1 MRPVAELLV
10 ENSARRGGK
19 IAFADDL
26 RALSWAELERRTGR
40 LAAGMGADR
49 SARVAFCLDN
59 GVELVEGLLATV
71 RAGAVGAPLS
81 SRATDAELAGLLAD
95 CDPAVLVTDRRHLA
109 RVARLTA
116 DRPVRLLVTG
126 EGPLPP
132 GAASWEALA
141 VAPSSAPPD
150 DLGLDEPA
158 WLLYTSGTSGSS
170 RAAISSQR
178 SALWSPA
185 ACYLPR
191 LGLSDADRVLWPL
204 PLSHTYAHSL
214 CVLGTTMAGASA
226 RITATADPAA
236 LARLAAAYAPTV
248 LAGVPLTYRQLL
260 DTGLRRVPSLR
271 LCVTAGAPS
280 DPELREEVEAR
291 LGAPLLDGYGSTETC
306 GKIAMEVLDG
316 PRGHGDSGMP
326 LPGMEVRL
334 VEVGTAGE
342 DSASEDAT
350 DGDVAGGDVAGG
362 DSADVDA
369 TGGGAAGGGF
379 TGRDAAS
386 GVSTGRDIAGSG
398 STGRDAASGVS
409 TGRDIAGSDS
419 ADAHAADVDSTDAH
433 AADVDST
440 DAHAADV
447 ESTGRNSTD
456 GDPADVDSTGRNAP
470 DVNFAGGDAAGR
482 VGEIWVR
489 GPGVML
495 GYHRRPE
502 ETADALR
509 DGWYRT
515 GDLGRFDEDGRLTVT
530 GRVNDRI
537 VRGGENVDPAEVERV
552 LLGLSGVRDAAVVG
566 RAHPLLGEVPVAF
579 VVPDRPDLDP
589 VPLLRACAAVLSAP
603 KVPEEVLF
611 TPAVP
616 RTAAGKP
623 RRALL
628 RRSLADR
635 PVEPALAA
643 LAGRTPGERRAALTD
658 LVCTE
663 TAAIRGTAA
672 DPGTAFA
679 DLGLTSMDAMTLWH
693 RLGTRTGLRLPATLV
708 WDHPT
713 PASVAAHLDHRLHG
727 TAGSPPATAVTAAT
741 TVRRAPESDDPV
753 AIVAVGCRF
762 PGGVSSPEDL
772 WRLVADGV
780 DATAEFPTDRGW
792 DLASL
797 HHPDPDKLGTT
808 YTRRGGFLDGV
819 ADFDPL
825 FFGMSP
831 REALATDPQ
840 QRLLLEVAWETFER
854 AGIPAPELRGTATGV
869 FVGLMHAGGY
879 ARGLSP
885 HELES
890 HLGVGSSA
898 SVASGRIAYVLG
910 LRGPAMTLDTACS
923 SSLVALDLAAR
934 SLRAGECS
942 LALAGGVTVLSN
954 PHPFVVFSRLRGL
967 SPDGRCR
974 SFAAGADGTAWA
986 EGVGLVLL
994 ERLSDARRHGHPVLA
1009 VLRGSAVNSDGA
1021 SNGLTAPNGEA
1032 QRDLIRLALADAG
1045 LGPSDVDAVEGHG
1058 TGTALG
1064 DPIEAGALLATYGRH
1079 RDPSDPLWLGSVKSN
1094 LGHTQAAAGVAGL
1107 VKLIE
1112 AMRHEELPASR
1123 YAERPS
1129 PHVDWADG
1137 TVRLL
1142 DRARPWPRRD
1152 RPRRAAVSSFG
1163 IGGTNAHVIIEEPTD
1178 QAPERPSASAAPLP
1192 VTPWLVGGSGEA
1204 GLRAQAAG
1212 LAAALADTAD
1222 GPGAL
1227 DAAYSLATTRAPL
1240 SHRAAVVAAD
1250 AEGLLAGLRDLA
1262 AGVDGPTLLRGVAR
1276 PRPKVAFLFPGQG
1289 AQRPGMGRE
1298 LRAAFPVFDAA
1309 FTGLC
1314 EEFTPWLDRPLLDVL
1329 DDPGL
1334 LHRTDYAQPALF
1346 AHAVALHTLLADLG
1360 VRPQYLLGHS
1370 IGELA
1375 AAHVAGVFSRADA
1388 VRLVAARGRLMA
1400 ALPAGGAM
1408 LAVRAPLADVT
1419 RLLDGIPGRTVAVA
1433 AVNGPES
1440 VVLSGPE
1447 EAVTE
1452 LATAVGRPYRRLPV
1466 SHAFHSPLLDP
1477 MLAEFRAVAESV
1489 TYRRPSVPVVSTLT
1503 GGIASDALAT
1513 AGHWVRQARET
1524 VRFADAVGALA
1535 EEGVTAFVEAGPA
1548 PSSGVT
1554 AEECVEPDAGAVFPS
1569 CGDAGTTVE
1578 ALAALHVHGVSVDW
1592 RSVYAHTG
1600 ARRRPLPTYPF
1611 QRQRYWLDAGRPT
1624 ERSGHPLLGEPVP
1637 DADGPGI
1644 RHTAVLSLDRQ
1655 PWLAD
1660 HLIGDRVVVPAT
1672 VFAELAVRA
1681 GRADHSPSPVRLAE
1695 LALHEPLVLHPGAGA
1710 RVQVVTGEPDETG
1723 GRPVTVWAR
1732 RADAPGRWTRHATA
1746 TTAPAR
1752 APSAT
1757 TAPADAPSATTAPT
1771 DARVGDT
1778 SGTWPQPDAQPV
1790 AVDYP
1795 RLAAHGHRYGPA
1807 FRAVTALWRRGEE
1820 VFAEL
1825 ALPPGEAAT
1834 AGSYTLHPALFDAAL
1849 HAALLAEEPGVP
1861 KAPLT
1866 CSGVTVYASG
1876 ASAAR
1881 AVVRR
1886 LGPDEFRVA
1895 LSDGAGRPLA
1905 VVESVV
1911 TRAISTRPPAET
1923 YRLVW
1928 RPVGPDATVSTE
1940 HELLD
1945 VARLAAGLPSGATVP
1960 ERVRGLLSAVLER
1973 VRDWT
1978 ADARPGRLLVLTA
1991 NASGDDP
1998 DLAEAA
2004 VAGLVRSASSEHP
2017 GRIVLVDRRD
2027 APVAP
2032 AVLAAAL
2039 RSGEPELALRDGAA
2053 LAPRLALADPPV
2065 GGTAEPALDGTVL
2078 ITGGGGALGASLARY
2093 LAVER
2098 GVRRLVLAGRS
2109 GKVPEWAGELPAD
2122 VRVVACDVSDR
2133 AAVDALVA
2141 SCGPGLSGVFHLAG
2155 VVDDGVVDA
2164 MTPDRL
2170 AAVLAPK
2177 ADGAWHLHEA
2187 TKGLGLSAFVL
2198 YSSAAG
2204 VLGRPGQSN
2213 YAAANGFLDALAR
2226 HRVAHGLPAQAL
2238 AWGPWAT
2245 ADAAGMA
2252 GRVAP
2257 GSLREGGVLP
2267 VGEREGIDLL
2277 DTALRT
2283 PDPVLV
2289 PVPLDLRAAA
2299 GAGAP
2304 PVLADLLPPSP
2315 AAVEAAPPVAAAEQR
2330 PGAWRDRLAAVPPP
2344 ERRSLLAELIR
2355 AEIAVVLGYPDPAAL
2370 PAERSFTELGFDSLS
2385 AVQIRNRL
2393 GAFTRVRLSPTVVL
2407 EYPTLPE
2414 LTAHVHAA
2422 LLDAGAQAGAEPETE
2437 TDAAPAEGSREIPAE
2452 PEPGLPA
2459 DAAPR
2464 LSSAP
2469 YRFSPLYHRVLREQ
2483 GPAEAMALRFLAS
2496 YALPVFSD
2504 DERAR
2509 HTVPPLQLAHGD
2521 GTPLVYLPDYL
2532 TPHLRLPT
2540 ALARRF
2546 DGERDLHLLE
2556 HPGFGTRR
2564 AVPDSVATLVRA
2576 HADTVR
2582 SLPVE
2587 RPPVLV
2593 GYCAGGAIAHA
2604 VARQLA
2610 REGQP
2615 PAGVILIDSHAGVLR
2630 RGDARGQALMAAGA
2644 ALADDVV
2651 DGLDDSLL
2659 LAGGGYAR
2667 VMEGWRPEPSPV
2679 PTLLLRGR
2687 PTADMLRIAPDGDWR
2702 SHWPL
2707 PHDGADLPGDHYSLL
2722 QQDAE
2727 GTAVA
2732 IRARLND

>member
-1 MRPVAELLV
+1 MAETPAVRPVAELLV

-71 RAGAVGAPLS
+71 RAGAVGAALS

-132 GAASWEALA
+132 GAVSWEALA

-306 GKIAMEVLDG
+306 GKIAMEGLDG

-334 VEVGTAGE
+334 VEVATAGE
-342 DSASEDAT
+342 DST
-350 DGDVAGGDVAGG
+350 DGD
-362 DSADVDA
+362 
-369 TGGGAAGGGF
+369 AAGGGS
-379 TGRDAAS
+379 TDADATAGDAAGRDAA
-386 GVSTGRDIAGSG
+386 GGG
-398 STGRDAASGVS
+398 STGRDDASGYSADVHSADVHS
-409 TGRDIAGSDS
+409 TGRHATDSDS
-419 ADAHAADVDSTDAH
+419 
-433 AADVDST
+433 
-440 DAHAADV
+440 
-447 ESTGRNSTD
+447 
-456 GDPADVDSTGRNAP
+456 ADVDSTGRHATDSDSA
-470 DVNFAGGDAAGR
+470 DVDSTGRHATDMDFAGGDAAGQE
-482 VGEIWVR
+482 GEIWVR

-530 GRVNDRI
+530 GRVTDRI

-552 LLGLSGVRDAAVVG
+552 LLGLPGVRDAAVVG

-579 VVPDRPDLDP
+579 VVPEQPDLDP

-635 PVEPALAA
+635 PVEPALTA

-713 PASVAAHLDHRLHG
+713 PAEVAAHLDHRLHG
-727 TAGSPPATAVTAAT
+727 TADSAPATTATAASAASAAT

-780 DATAEFPTDRGW
+780 DATAEFPADRGW

-854 AGIPAPELRGTATGV
+854 ASIPAPELRGTATGV

-954 PHPFVVFSRLRGL
+954 PQPFVVFSRLRGL

-1045 LGPSDVDAVEGHG
+1045 LRPSDVDAVEGHG

-1107 VKLIE
+1107 IKLLE

-1123 YAERPS
+1123 YADRPS

-1137 TVRLL
+1137 AVRLL

-1178 QAPERPSASAAPLP
+1178 QAPERPSAPAAPLP

-1212 LAAALADTAD
+1212 LAAALTGTAD
-1222 GPGAL
+1222 GTGAL

-1240 SHRAAVVAAD
+1240 SHRAAVVASD

-1262 AGVDGPTLLRGVAR
+1262 AGVDGPALLRGVAR

-1314 EEFTPWLDRPLLDVL
+1314 EEFTPWLDRPLLEVL

-1360 VRPQYLLGHS
+1360 VGPQYLLGHS

-1388 VRLVAARGRLMA
+1388 VRLVAARGRSMA

-1408 LAVRAPLADVT
+1408 LALRAPLADVT
-1419 RLLDGIPGRTVAVA
+1419 PLLDGVPGRTVAVA

-1477 MLAEFRAVAESV
+1477 MLADFRAVAESV
-1489 TYRRPSVPVVSTLT
+1489 AYHRPSVPVVSTLT

-1548 PSSGVT
+1548 RSSGAT
-1554 AEECVEPDAGAVFPS
+1554 AEECVGQDADAVFPS

-1660 HLIGDRVVVPAT
+1660 HLIGDRAVVPAT

-1681 GRADHSPSPVRLAE
+1681 GRAGRADGSPGPVRLAE

-1732 RADAPGRWTRHATA
+1732 RADTPGRWTRHATA
-1746 TTAPAR
+1746 TTTPAETPPATTTPADAP
-1752 APSAT
+1752 PAT
-1757 TAPADAPSATTAPT
+1757 TAPADAP
-1771 DARVGDT
+1771 VGDPP
-1778 SGTWPQPDAQPV
+1778 GTWPPPDARPV

-1795 RLAAHGHRYGPA
+1795 RLTAHGHRYGPA

-1849 HAALLAEEPGVP
+1849 HAALLAEQPGAP

-1911 TRAISTRPPAET
+1911 TRAISTRPSAET

-1928 RPVGPDATVSTE
+1928 RPVGPDGAVSTE

-1945 VARLAAGLPSGATVP
+1945 VARLAAGLPSDATVP

-1978 ADARPGRLLVLTA
+1978 ADARPGRLLVLTGD
-1991 NASGDDP
+1991 ASGDDP

-2027 APVAP
+2027 APVDP

-2039 RSGEPELALRDGAA
+2039 RSGEPELALRDGAV
-2053 LAPRLALADPPV
+2053 LAPRLTLADPPAD
-2065 GGTAEPALDGTVL
+2065 GRAEPALDGTVL
-2078 ITGGGGALGASLARY
+2078 VTGGGGALGASLARY

-2226 HRVAHGLPAQAL
+2226 HRVARGLPAQAL

-2245 ADAAGMA
+2245 ADAPGMA

-2267 VGEREGIDLL
+2267 VGEREGIGLL

-2289 PVPLDLRAAA
+2289 PVPLELRAAA
-2299 GAGAP
+2299 GADAP
-2304 PVLADLLPPSP
+2304 PVLADLLPPGP
-2315 AAVEAAPPVAAAEQR
+2315 ATGEAAPPVAGAEQR

-2355 AEIAVVLGYPDPAAL
+2355 AEIAAVLGYPDPAAL

-2422 LLDAGAQAGAEPETE
+2422 LLDAGAGTGAETGTE
-2437 TDAAPAEGSREIPAE
+2437 TDAAHAVGAGEIPAE
-2452 PEPGLPA
+2452 PESEPGPEPGPGPPA

-2469 YRFSPLYHRVLREQ
+2469 YRFSPLYHRVLRER

-2504 DERAR
+2504 GERAR

-2644 ALADDVV
+2644 ALAAEVV

-2659 LAGGGYAR
+2659 LAGGGYVR
-2667 VMEGWRPEPSPV
+2667 VMEGWRPQPSPV
-2679 PTLLLRGR
+2679 ATLLLRGR
-2687 PTADMLRIAPDGDWR
+2687 PTVDMLRIDPDGDWR
-2702 SHWPL
+2702 PHWPL

-2732 IRARLND
+2732 IRARLNG